1 MATQDPA
8 PPLEGAA
15 GDTETSATPHRQLD
29 AAELQSLMPWINI
42 NMAELVAQMEKDDTI
57 ICRQMKRGYNPQMRS
72 ELRRLKSFEG
82 IDPFISWS
90 PEEMAGA
97 GFYYTG
103 LKTSVQC
110 FCCGGI
116 FCNFGITKMPRSEH
130 QRFEPDCGFLKM
142 LDVGD
147 IPKYAVR
154 VHPPGKV
161 PLDRRQQLT
170 EEGCR
175 LESFKGWPFY
185 VQTEPSLLAG
195 AGFFYTGVKDQVQCF
210 SCDGS
215 LANWEEG
222 DDPWQEHAKWFPQC
236 EYLQG
241 QKSKEERDQYRRS
254 YVGFHG
260 VTAADFLSEDL
271 CPSPSPR
278 GEGPESQPD
287 PDRGWNIF
295 AAEKTRLESFH
306 NWPPGCSASPAE
318 LAGAGFF
325 YQGRGD
331 CVQCFCCGV
340 QLLEWEEEDNAWT
353 EHRRHSSE
361 CPYLLARDKAAGGDA
376 GGEQPRESSLSMPDE
391 GAREKDDPI
400 AGESL
405 PSKDDWAE
413 TVRRM
418 RKRLQELYR
427 SPEFHTDSFN
437 DCIPVELGTCY
448 AEPRLVLKDLKDRE
462 VRQLAFPEMLRDL
475 RRVTLLEGE
484 AGMGKSALLRRVAI
498 LWASGRC
505 PLLAR
510 FVLVLHVSVT
520 QGGWGWEAGT
530 VWREPSLGEL
540 VSRLGGRLLV
550 LLDGYGEAEPLPAE
564 DELVRA
570 NHRGNAAV
578 LVGLRTDKAA
588 AVRQFADAVV
598 SIAEFPLYSSIR
610 LLKMKFAH
618 DAPRLRKLIYDAAW
632 SKTLRAAL
640 KTPLFTLALCQ
651 HWVREPLDIGLS
663 CVSLFRAFLAYAV
676 RPKSRG
682 ERARRALEACGSLAL
697 SGFLVSRY
705 KFSDEDL
712 LQAGV
717 DADGALGLG
726 LLSKFT
732 AQRLTPTFRFPHVS
746 FQEYLA
752 GKRLGGL
759 LGSELAAERE
769 EGSSSLGQVR
779 TFLEVFTRYYYLL
792 VYAASWSSKAASL
805 IVTHL
810 LDMTQRPTS
819 FDYWADASPAL
830 VHHPDL
836 MSYRD
841 LFIQGSQIMD
851 PEEMLHLTTS
861 LVLDFVLSLTNAETR
876 SSIASVVLNF
886 LTGKHLQFDVTELH
900 QRKILTFLKVY
911 PETLTVLSHLKI
923 SLTGK
928 KRLATMSYSKMVEC
942 MSNLSIPKVEEDYV
956 TAFQSLEQIFLT
968 NQAKEE
974 EISSFFALSSHNIP
988 DSFMENLASIP
999 TRYKVPVLKLH
1010 IRCVDTFRKED
1021 SECLLRLCSL
1031 SDCVE
1036 LTIWDSLG
1044 VLGQMEAAVSS
1055 CGKRLRALTLHRT
1068 TLSHREQELVTA
1080 MNALE
1085 SLDLTFADNQ
1095 APEYLLSQ
1103 LDKLEQLKELM
1114 INVGA
1119 HSSLKII
1126 DQICDGFAKLQNV
1139 EKLTLSGVNCVQDS
1153 SKLAHLLRNFPQLRV
1168 FRLKSISSFPEF
1180 EDLSKALTSC
1190 SRLEELA
1197 LSDFHLSPTET
1208 LAFAASLSELRNLR
1222 TLEAPSISFSNTEDS
1237 KVFARAVGSLVL
1249 LEKFHLCNSE
1259 GTITAALPLTQQLQN
1274 LEQLRELIINKIM
1287 DDQSLLELAK
1297 AARNGHLRKLNVLDL
1312 SLNEELSDL
1321 GWRDF
1326 FLTLDNVSEL
1336 RELNISRLYTNQ
1348 LKPQPDT
1355 FKAFVQCVSR
1365 LPALVTIRMLSWM
1378 LDAMDFNMFSSMKE
1392 NHPQS
1397 RRMRLCWQWALPF
1410 SPIIQADE

>member
-1 MATQDPA
+1 
-8 PPLEGAA
+8 
-15 GDTETSATPHRQLD
+15 
-29 AAELQSLMPWINI
+29 MPWLNI
-42 NMAELVAQMEKDDTI
+42 NMAELVAQMEKDEAA
-57 ICRQMKRGYNPQMRS
+57 ICRQRKRGYNPRMRS
-72 ELRRLKSFEG
+72 ELKRLKSFED

-90 PEEMAGA
+90 PEEMAGV

-103 LKTSVQC
+103 LQTSVQC

-116 FCNFGITKMPRSEH
+116 FCNTGITKTPRLEH

-154 VHPPGKV
+154 VQPPGKV
-161 PLDRRQQLT
+161 PLGRRQQLM

-185 VQTEPSLLAG
+185 AQTEPGLLAG
-195 AGFFYTGVKDQVQCF
+195 AGFFYTGIKDQVQCF

-222 DDPWQEHAKWFPQC
+222 DDPWQEHIKWFPQC

-241 QKSKEERDQYRRS
+241 QKSEEERDRYCRS

-260 VTAADFLSEDL
+260 VTAADFLSPPTSEDL
-271 CPSPSPR
+271 CPSPSSR
-278 GEGPESQPD
+278 EPD
-287 PDRGWNIF
+287 LGWGQNIF
-295 AAEKTRLESFH
+295 VAEKTRLESFYT
-306 NWPPGCSASPAE
+306 WPPGCSTSPAE

-325 YQGRGD
+325 YQGLGD

-340 QLLEWEEEDNAWT
+340 QLSGWEEEDNAWT

-376 GGEQPRESSLSMPDE
+376 GGEQILESSLSMPDE
-391 GAREKDDPI
+391 EAREKDDPI
-400 AGESL
+400 TGGSL
-405 PSKDDWAE
+405 SSKEDWAE

-418 RKRLQELYR
+418 RKRLQKLYR
-427 SPEFHTDSFN
+427 SSEFNAVSFN
-437 DCIPVELGTCY
+437 GCVSVDLGTCY
-448 AEPRLVLKDLKDRE
+448 AEPRLVLKDLRDRE
-462 VRQLAFPEMLRDL
+462 VRRLAFPELLRDL
-475 RRVTLLEGE
+475 CRVTLLEGE
-484 AGMGKSALLRRVAI
+484 AGMGKSALLRKVAI
-498 LWASGRC
+498 LWASDRC

-510 FVLVLHVSVT
+510 FVLVLHVSLT
-520 QGGWGWEAGT
+520 QGGWGWKAGT
-530 VWREPSLGEL
+530 VWREPSLDEL
-540 VSRLGGRLLV
+540 VSRLGDRLLV
-550 LLDGYGEAEPLPAE
+550 LLDGYGEAEPLPVE

-578 LVGLRTDKAA
+578 LVGLRTDRAA

-610 LLKMKFAH
+610 LLKTKFTH
-618 DAPRLRKLIYDAAW
+618 DRPRLCEFVYNVGR

-651 HWVREPLDIGLS
+651 HWVREPLDSGLS

-676 RPKSRG
+676 RPESRG

-697 SGFLVSRY
+697 TGFLVSRY
-705 KFSDEDL
+705 EFSDEDL
-712 LQAGV
+712 LRAGV
-717 DADGALGLG
+717 DAEGALGLG

-732 AQRLTPTFRFPHVS
+732 AQRLTPVFRFPHVS

-752 GKRLGGL
+752 GMRLGGL

-769 EGSSSLGQVR
+769 EGSSSLGRVR
-779 TFLEVFTRYYYLL
+779 TFLEVFTRYHYLL
-792 VYAASWSSKAASL
+792 VYAASWSNKAASL

-810 LDMTQRPTS
+810 FDMTQRPTS
-819 FDYWADASPAL
+819 FDCWADASPAL

-836 MSYRD
+836 VSYRD

-851 PEEMLHLTTS
+851 PEQMSHLTTK
-861 LVLDFVLSLTNAETR
+861 LVLDFVLSLTNAETK

-886 LTGKHLQFDVTELH
+886 LTGKHLQFRVSELH

-923 SLTGK
+923 SITGK
-928 KRLATMSYSKMVEC
+928 KKSATMSYSEMAEC
-942 MSNLSIPKVEEDYV
+942 MSNLGIPKVEEDYV
-956 TAFQSLEQIFLT
+956 PAFQSLEQMFLT
-968 NQAKEE
+968 NQAKQE
-974 EISSFFALSSHNIP
+974 EISSFSALTSHNIP

-999 TRYKVPVLKLH
+999 AHYKVPVLKLH
-1010 IRCVDTFRKED
+1010 IHCFDTFREED

-1031 SDCVE
+1031 ADRVE
-1036 LTIWDSLG
+1036 LTIWNSLG

-1055 CGKRLRALTLHRT
+1055 CGERLRALTLRQSA
-1068 TLSHREQELVTA
+1068 LSHREQELVTA

-1085 SLDLTFADNQ
+1085 SLDLTFADDQ

-1103 LDKLEQLKELM
+1103 LDKFEQLKELM
-1114 INVGA
+1114 IDIGA
-1119 HSSLKII
+1119 GSSLKII
-1126 DQICDGFAKLQNV
+1126 DQIYDGFAKLRNV
-1139 EKLTLSGVNCVQDS
+1139 EKLTLSGVNCVLDS
-1153 SKLAHLLRNFPQLRV
+1153 SKLAHLLRSFPQLRV
-1168 FRLKSISSFPEF
+1168 FRLKISSCFPEF

-1222 TLEAPSISFSNTEDS
+1222 ALEAPSISFSNTEDLEA
-1237 KVFARAVGSLVL
+1237 FAHVLGSLVL
-1249 LEKFHLCNSE
+1249 LEKFHLCNNA

-1297 AARNGHLRKLNVLDL
+1297 AARSGHLRKLNVLDL

-1336 RELNISRLYTNQ
+1336 RELNICRLYTNQ

-1378 LDAMDFNMFSSMKE
+1378 LDAMDFNMFNSMKE
-1392 NHPQS
+1392 SHPQS
-1397 RRMRLCWQWALPF
+1397 RRLRLCWQWTLPF
-1410 SPIIQADE
+1410 SPIVQTDE